1 MKSKYIFVTGGVISS
16 VGKGIT
22 AASIACLLKARGL
35 KVNILKCDP
44 YLNINPGLLSPMQ
57 HGEVFVT
64 TDGMEADLDLGH
76 YERFIEQETTKFN
89 TVTSGRIYQKVLKD
103 EIDGKFA
110 GKTVQVVPHITNEI
124 KERLIAVAGDSDVV
138 IVEIGGTVGDIEGL
152 PFLEAIRQ
160 FRNDIGRENVLYVHV
175 TLIPYIKASE
185 ELKTKP
191 TQHSVQKLRE
201 IGIEPSIILCRMDQ
215 HLTEEIKEKFSLF
228 CNVEKDAVIEEMD
241 VKTSIYEVP
250 VQLHENKIDD
260 LIVKYLKLNA
270 KPIDLNQWNQ
280 MIHNCRYPEHQVT
293 VAITGK
299 FIELKDSYKSVFEA
313 LKHGGAINLTE
324 VKIKYVDTDSKNLK
338 QDLQD
343 VNAIISPDG
352 DSGGTLEGK
361 LNVIKYARENKIPF
375 FGISLGMQSVI
386 IEYARNVCGIK
397 DANSLNIDKATKEPV
412 IIHTPVTSKNGTL
425 MRLGSWSC
433 VIEKDTKAFEI
444 YKKENISERH
454 RHSYEVNKEYVKTLE
469 EKGLKVSGYSNDEH
483 KFVEIVEIKEHPW
496 FVAVQFN
503 PEFQSRPT
511 RPHPLFANF
520 IKAALNNKK

>member
-76 YERFIEQETTKFN
+76 YERFIDQETTKFN

>member
-44 YLNINPGLLSPMQ
+44 YLNINPGLLSPTQ

-76 YERFIEQETTKFN
+76 YERFIDQETTKFN

-124 KERLIAVAGDSDVV
+124 KERLTAVAGDSDVV

-215 HLTEEIKEKFSLF
+215 HLTEEIKEKISLF

-270 KPIDLNQWNQ
+270 NPIDLNQWNQ

-324 VKIKYVDTDSKNLK
+324 VKIKYVDTDSQHLEQELK
-338 QDLQD
+338 D

-397 DANSLNIDKATKEPV
+397 NANSLNIDKAAKEPV

-433 VIEKDTKAFEI
+433 VIEKGTKAFEI
-444 YKKENISERH
+444 YKKESISERH

-483 KFVEIVEIKEHPW
+483 KFVEIVEIKDHPW
-496 FVAVQFN
+496 FIAVQFN

>member
-1 MKSKYIFVTGGVISS
+1 MKTKYIFVTGGVISS

-64 TDGMEADLDLGH
+64 IDGMEADLDLGH
-76 YERFIEQETTKFN
+76 YERFIDQETTKVN
-89 TVTSGRIYQKVLKD
+89 TVTSGRIYQKVLND
-103 EIDGKFA
+103 EIEGKFA

-124 KERLIAVAGDSDVV
+124 KERLKAVAGDSDVV
-138 IVEIGGTVGDIEGL
+138 MVEIGGTVGDIEGL

-215 HLTEEIKEKFSLF
+215 HLTDEIRDKISLF
-228 CNVEKDAVIEEMD
+228 CNVERDAVIEERD
-241 VKTSIYEVP
+241 VQTSIYEVP

-260 LIVKYLKLNA
+260 LIVKYLKLDA
-270 KPIDLNQWNQ
+270 KPIDLKQWNE
-280 MIHNCRYPEHQVT
+280 MIHNCRCPEHQVT
-293 VAITGK
+293 VAIAGK

-313 LKHGGAINLTE
+313 LKHGGAINVTE
-324 VKIKYVDTDSKNLK
+324 VKIKYVDTDSQHLEHDLK
-338 QDLQD
+338 D

-386 IEYARNVCGIK
+386 IEYARNVCGLK
-397 DANSLNIDKATKEPV
+397 DANSLNIDKNA
-412 IIHTPVTSKNGTL
+412 KNKDGHF
-425 MRLGSWSC
+425 MRLGSWKC
-433 VIEKDTKAFEI
+433 DIAKDTKAYEI
-444 YKKENISERH
+444 YKKDVISERH
-454 RHSYEVNKEYVKTLE
+454 RHSYEVNKDYVKVLE
-469 EKGLKVSGYSNDEH
+469 EKGLKVSGYSDDEN
-483 KFVEIVEIKEHPW
+483 KYVEIVEIKDHPW
-496 FVAVQFN
+496 FIAVQFN

-520 IKAALNNKK
+520 IKAALINKK

>member
-44 YLNINPGLLSPMQ
+44 YLNINPGLLSPTQ

-76 YERFIEQETTKFN
+76 YERFIDQETTKFN

-103 EIDGKFA
+103 EIEGKFA

-124 KERLIAVAGDSDVV
+124 KERLVAVACDSDVV

-215 HLTEEIKEKFSLF
+215 HLTDEIKDKISLF

-241 VKTSIYEVP
+241 VQTSIYEVP

-270 KPIDLNQWNQ
+270 KPIDLKQWNQ
-280 MIHNCRYPEHQVT
+280 MIHNCRYPEHKVT

-324 VKIKYVDTDSKNLK
+324 VKIKYVDTDSKHLQ
-338 QDLQD
+338 QDLKD

-425 MRLGSWSC
+425 MRLGSWNC
-433 VIEKDTKAFEI
+433 VIEKGTKAFEI
-444 YKKENISERH
+444 YKKDSISERH

-469 EKGLKVSGYSNDEH
+469 EKGLKVSGYSNDDH

-511 RPHPLFANF
+511 RPHPLFVSF
-520 IKAALNNKK
+520 IKAALNKK

>member
-1 MKSKYIFVTGGVISS
+1 MKTKYIFVTGGVISS

-64 TDGMEADLDLGH
+64 IDGMEADLDLGH
-76 YERFIEQETTKFN
+76 YERFIDQETTKFN
-89 TVTSGRIYQKVLKD
+89 TVTSGRIYQKVLND
-103 EIDGKFA
+103 EINGKFA

-124 KERLIAVAGDSDVV
+124 KNSLVKVAGDSDVV

-160 FRNDIGRENVLYVHV
+160 FKNDIGRENVLYVHV

-215 HLTEEIKEKFSLF
+215 HLTDEIRDKISLF
-228 CNVEKDAVIEEMD
+228 CNVERDAVIEERD
-241 VKTSIYEVP
+241 VQTSIYEVP

-260 LIVKYLKLNA
+260 LIVKYLKLDA
-270 KPIDLNQWNQ
+270 KPIDLKQWND
-280 MIHNCRYPEHQVT
+280 MIHNCRCPEHQVT
-293 VAITGK
+293 VAIAGK

-313 LKHGGAINLTE
+313 LKHGGAINITE
-324 VKIKYVDTDSKNLK
+324 VKIKYVDTDSQHLEHDLK
-338 QDLQD
+338 D

-397 DANSLNIDKATKEPV
+397 EANSLNIDKNAKVPV
-412 IIHTPVTSKNGTL
+412 IVQTNAKNKDGHF
-425 MRLGSWSC
+425 MRLGSWKC
-433 VIEKDTKAFEI
+433 DIKKDTKAYEI
-444 YKKENISERH
+444 YNKENISERH
-454 RHSYEVNKEYVKTLE
+454 RHSYEVNKEYVKELE
-469 EKGLKVSGYSNDEH
+469 KNGLTVSGYSGDEN
-483 KFVEIVEIKEHPW
+483 KYVEIVEIKDHPW

-520 IKAALNNKK
+520 IKAALKNKK